1 MRILVTGVAGQVGS
15 ALIPRLSAFG
25 TVIAADRQ
33 LIDLSRPGDIGA
45 RLDELAPDVIV
56 NPAAYTAVDK
66 AEDDREAAF
75 SLTNPPR
82 A

>member
-1 MRILVTGVAGQVGS
+1 LRILITGVKGQVGS

-33 LIDLSRPGDIGA
+33 LIDLTRPDEIGA

-56 NPAAYTAVDK
+56 NPAA
-66 AEDDREAAF
+66 
-75 SLTNPPR
+75 
-82 A
+82 